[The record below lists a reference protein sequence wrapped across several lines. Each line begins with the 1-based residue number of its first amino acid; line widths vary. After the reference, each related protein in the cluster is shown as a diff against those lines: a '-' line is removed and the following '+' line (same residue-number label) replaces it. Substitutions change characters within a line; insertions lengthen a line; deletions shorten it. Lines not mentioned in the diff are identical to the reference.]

1 MRLLAEWVIDRHDGS
16 RRIQLLH
23 GDLSHIPLEHA
34 VDVLVVSAF
43 PNDYVPTP
51 SSLIGALHRSG
62 LSVRGLAYDKH
73 IDLRRQFS
81 CWLSK
86 PVPPTF
92 NFRRLLCVE
101 SGWRGTPPEITD
113 DIFRALA
120 PYLLTDFPNS
130 SVAMPLIGA
139 GDQGYNPEEMLTAIL
154 QAAVSWIK
162 RGLTLRTLKIVV
174 YNHEKAQRALAGFLL
189 FRRNFEDSSKQRPS
203 SETSSGPF
211 LQYDIFISYAR
222 KDLELA
228 SFVELSLRASSQ
240 SLRVFFDKTDLR
252 VGASWPMQIANAL
265 DHSRR
270 VIALYSASY
279 WASKNCE
286 LEFMAAFTR
295 QNDTGAT
302 VLFPM
307 YLSDAQIPYLFL
319 NLQHADCRINDKVK
333 TADACS
339 RLLEGLV

>member
-1 MRLLAEWVIDRHDGS
+1 MRLLAELVIDRNKGS

-23 GDLSHIPLEHA
+23 GDLSRIPPEHA

-43 PNDYVPTP
+43 PNDYIPTS

-62 LSVRGLAYDKH
+62 LSVRNLAYDKEV
-73 IDLRRQFS
+73 DLRGQFS

-86 PVPPTF
+86 PVPSTF
-92 NFRRLLCVE
+92 NFHRLLCIE

-130 SVAMPLIGA
+130 SVAIPLVGA
-139 GDQGYNPEEMLTAIL
+139 GDQGYDPEEMLRTIL
-154 QAAVSWIK
+154 QAAVSWMK
-162 RGLTLRTLKIVV
+162 RGLALRILKIVV
-174 YNHEKAQRALAGFLL
+174 CNHDKAQKVLAGFHM
-189 FRRNFEDSSKQRPS
+189 FRRNYEQERSSP
-203 SETSSGPF
+203 ETSGGP
-211 LQYDIFISYAR
+211 LPQYDVFISYAR
-222 KDLELA
+222 KDLDIA

-240 SLRVFFDKTDLR
+240 NVRVFFDKTNLR
-252 VGASWPMQIANAL
+252 VGASWPTQIANAL

-270 VIALYSASY
+270 VIALYSANY
-279 WASKNCE
+279 WTSKNCE

-307 YLSDAQIPYLFL
+307 YLSEAQIPYLFL
-319 NLQHADCRINDKVK
+319 NLEYADCRTNDKAK
-333 TADACS
+333 AADACS
-339 RLLEGLV
+339 LLVEELI